1 MSQPHFFYF
10 KKPLFFLVVHI
21 LPSKTKYKYVVHR
34 RDLYTQIIL
43 SVLIYSI
50 HQTVNL
56 LYKEAQ
62 NQTEYYAD
70 CSNN

>member
-34 RDLYTQIIL
+34 RDLRPVYANH
-43 SVLIYSI
+43 SVCS
-50 HQTVNL
+50 NL
-56 LYKEAQ
+56 LHP
-62 NQTEYYAD
+62 
-70 CSNN
+70 SNCESSLQRSTKSNRILR